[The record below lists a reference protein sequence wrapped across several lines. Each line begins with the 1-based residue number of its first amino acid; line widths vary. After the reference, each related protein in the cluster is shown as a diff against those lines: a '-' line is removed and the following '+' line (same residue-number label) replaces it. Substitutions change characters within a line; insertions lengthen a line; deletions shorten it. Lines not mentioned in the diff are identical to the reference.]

1 MTMIS
6 QDDTDAGTL
15 AVLPESVP
23 VEMPDLPNYL
33 IVNTHQQFRAFGE
46 PIRER
51 ILRIIQNSPATAKQI
66 ADNLKV
72 PPGTVGHHLQVLEEA
87 GLAKIVARRLVR
99 GIVAKYYTRTA
110 RIFTFAF
117 PSEVRGE
124 QSSSVNILFLAHEEL
139 KESIET
145 MGEEASSMCSA
156 FPHVRLSPERAKVYQ
171 ERLSALLD
179 DLLAETPDPN
189 GQVYGLVFSLFLA
202 PAYAQNTKTSPVPE
216 TPQEPT
222 E

>member
-1 MTMIS
+1 MIS
-6 QDDTDAGTL
+6 QDDTDADTL
-15 AVLPESVP
+15 AILPERVP
-23 VEMPDLPNYL
+23 VEMPNLPNYL

-66 ADNLKV
+66 ADNLKI

-87 GLAKIVARRLVR
+87 GLAKVVARRIVR

-117 PSEVRGE
+117 PSEVRGK
-124 QSSSVNILFLAHEEL
+124 QSSSANILFLAHEEL
-139 KESIET
+139 KESIEA
-145 MGEEASSMCSA
+145 MGEDASSMCSA

-171 ERLSALLD
+171 ERLDALLD

-202 PAYAQNTKTSPVPE
+202 PAYVQNTKTSPVAE
-216 TPQEPT
+216 TSEEPI

>member
-1 MTMIS
+1 MIS
-6 QDDTDAGTL
+6 QDGTDADTL
-15 AVLPESVP
+15 AILPERVP
-23 VEMPDLPNYL
+23 VEMPNLPNYL
-33 IVNTHQQFRAFGE
+33 VVNTHQQFRAFGE

-66 ADNLKV
+66 ADNLKI

-87 GLAKIVARRLVR
+87 GLAKVVARRLVR

-117 PSEVRGE
+117 PSEVRGK
-124 QSSSVNILFLAHEEL
+124 QSSSANILFLAHEEL
-139 KESIET
+139 KESIEA
-145 MGEEASSMCSA
+145 MGEDASSMCSA

-171 ERLSALLD
+171 ERLDALLD

-202 PAYAQNTKTSPVPE
+202 PAYVQNTKTSPVAE
-216 TPQEPT
+216 TPEEPM

>member
-1 MTMIS
+1 MIS

-23 VEMPDLPNYL
+23 VEMPNLPNYL
-33 IVNTHQQFRAFGE
+33 VVNTHQQFWAFGE

-66 ADNLKV
+66 ADNLKI

-87 GLAKIVARRLVR
+87 GLAKVVARRIVR

-117 PSEVRGE
+117 PSEVRGK
-124 QSSSVNILFLAHEEL
+124 QSSSANILFLAHEEL
-139 KESIET
+139 KESIEA
-145 MGEEASSMCSA
+145 MGEDASSMCSA

-171 ERLSALLD
+171 ERLDALLD

-202 PAYAQNTKTSPVPE
+202 PAYVQNTKTSPVAE
-216 TPQEPT
+216 TPEEPM

>member
-1 MTMIS
+1 MIS
-6 QDDTDAGTL
+6 QDGTDADTL
-15 AVLPESVP
+15 AILPERVP
-23 VEMPDLPNYL
+23 VEMPNLPNYL
-33 IVNTHQQFRAFGE
+33 VVNTHQQFRAFGE

-66 ADNLKV
+66 ADNLKI

-87 GLAKIVARRLVR
+87 GLAKVVARRLVR

-117 PSEVRGE
+117 PSEVRGK
-124 QSSSVNILFLAHEEL
+124 QSSSANILFLAYEEL
-139 KESIET
+139 KESTEA
-145 MGEEASSMCSA
+145 MGEDASSMCSA
-156 FPHVRLSPERAKVYQ
+156 FPHVRLSSERAKVYQ
-171 ERLSALLD
+171 ERLDALLD

-202 PAYAQNTKTSPVPE
+202 PAYVQNTKTSPVAE
-216 TPQEPT
+216 TPE
-222 E
+222 ELME

>member
-1 MTMIS
+1 MIS
-6 QDDTDAGTL
+6 QDGTDADTL

-23 VEMPDLPNYL
+23 VEMPNLPNYL
-33 IVNTHQQFRAFGE
+33 TVHTHQQFRAFGD

-66 ADNLKV
+66 ADNLKI

-87 GLAKIVARRLVR
+87 GLAKVVARRLVR

-117 PSEVRGE
+117 PSEVRGK
-124 QSSSVNILFLAHEEL
+124 QSSSANILFLAHEEL

-145 MGEEASSMCSA
+145 MGEDASSMCSA

-171 ERLSALLD
+171 ERLSVLLD

-202 PAYAQNTKTSPVPE
+202 PAYAQNTKTSPVAE
-216 TPQEPT
+216 TPE
-222 E
+222 ELME